1 MASNALHNG
10 ANLADISKV
19 RIMFA
24 ISVVAWPLTNFD
36 ARSSCKMLGHSS
48 IATTSIYMH
57 ASQKNNVSNY
67 IDLTNLDTGVD
78 NTIEYKRVIQI
89 KKEKKKSKKSKRRR
103 NERKSKSTYVAKK

>member
-24 ISVVAWPLTNFD
+24 ISVVVVHGFLTNFD
-36 ARSSCKMLGHSS
+36 ARSSFKMLGHSS

-89 KKEKKKSKKSKRRR
+89 KKEKKKSKRRR